1 MRTTNILVKR
11 VHEDKM
17 TNSIEDLIV
26 EGYRVKNRGNDIAI
40 MERPGKYG
48 SLLLHLI
55 LLLFT
60 AGLGNIIYAYLTYTK
75 TKSIIHL
82 KTEDS

>member
-1 MRTTNILVKR
+1 MTNILVKR
-11 VHEDKM
+11 VQKDRL

-26 EGYRVKNRGNDIAI
+26 EGYRVTKRGNEIAI

-48 SLLLHLI
+48 SILLHLI

-60 AGLGNIIYAYLTYTK
+60 AGIGNIIYAYMTYTK

-82 KTEDS
+82 KTEDG

>member
-1 MRTTNILVKR
+1 MTNILVKR
-11 VHEDKM
+11 VHKDKL

-26 EGYRVKNRGNDIAI
+26 EGYRVKNRGNGIAI

-55 LLLFT
+55 ILLFT
-60 AGLGNIIYAYLTYTK
+60 AGLGNIIYAYLTYSK
-75 TKSIIHL
+75 TRSVIHL

>member
-1 MRTTNILVKR
+1 MKR
-11 VHEDKM
+11 VQKDRL
-17 TNSIEDLIV
+17 TNTIEDLIV
-26 EGYRVKNRGNDIAI
+26 EGYRVKDRGNDIAI

-55 LLLFT
+55 LFIFT
-60 AGLGNIIYAYLTYTK
+60 AGIGNIIYAYLTYTK
-75 TKSIIHL
+75 TKSVVHL